1 MTQIIVF
8 ECKKLLRNRLV
19 LFLLLLFSTLNFYR
33 IDSEYRRFTGA
44 DPDSHA
50 AIVRTF
56 QVYADVS
63 GEWNNDTIRYVT
75 EEYKKAKANVDAGN
89 FSTEPNQ
96 PDTHTGYIFLDM
108 NIFEEIR
115 DEMDTMYHYE
125 NAMAALVEK
134 AEENARFYDEKWNP
148 ELAAQNRLIA
158 ETYRGRKVT
167 AFYDTRGL
175 NAYFKYDFSVLLI
188 MLLMLPMLSP
198 LFAREHEIDMHGLL
212 HLTQHAGRLPLCKL
226 AAGMLAICAVSV
238 LFFTEDF
245 LAFRFLYHI
254 RGLSQPVCTLD
265 GFFYTPLN
273 LSIGAFMLL
282 NAALKTLSL
291 LVLGTVCMALSA
303 AAKKELIPFGISA
316 AVIFLLV
323 VGNAFLEGSVLQ
335 ILNPVT
341 LFSDKHLFRGFQ
353 TVSVFGKPCF
363 RYVLPI
369 AAAVPELLLLT
380 AVTVFVRKRRPR

>member
-1 MTQIIVF
+1 MRQIIAY
-8 ECKKLLRNRLV
+8 ECRKLLRNRLV
-19 LFLLLLFSTLNFYR
+19 LFLLLLFSALNLYR
-33 IDSEYRRFTGA
+33 ISGVYRKFTGA
-44 DPDSHA
+44 DPDSSA
-50 AIVRTF
+50 AIARTF
-56 QVYADVS
+56 QVYAEAS

-75 EEYKKAKANVDAGN
+75 EEYKKAKASVDAGI

-96 PDTHTGYIFLDM
+96 PDTHTGFIFLDM

-115 DEMDTMYHYE
+115 DGMNTRYHYE
-125 NAMAALVEK
+125 NTMAALVEK
-134 AEENARFYDEKWNP
+134 AEENARFYEEKGNSY
-148 ELAAQNRLIA
+148 LAEQNRLIA

-175 NAYFKYDFSVLLI
+175 NTYFKYDFSVLLI
-188 MLLMLPMLSP
+188 LMLMIPMLSP

-212 HLTQHAGRLPLCKL
+212 HLTQNAGRLPLCKL
-226 AAGMLAICAVSV
+226 AAGMLAVCAVSL

-273 LSIGAFMLL
+273 LSIGTFILL

-291 LVLGTVCMALSA
+291 LALGGICMAISA
-303 AAKKELIPFGISA
+303 AAKNEMIPFGISC
-316 AVIFLLV
+316 AVFLLLV
-323 VGNAFLEGSVLQ
+323 AGDAFLNSSVLH

-341 LFSDKHLFRGFQ
+341 LFSDKHLFREYQ

-363 RYVLPI
+363 RFVLPV
-369 AAAVPELLLLT
+369 AATVSELLLLT
-380 AVTVFVRKRRPR
+380 AVTGSVRKRRPR